1 MLYEVGSWTMYRA
14 TEKKT
19 DAYEMRIFCKYG
31 QARRQQ
37 TCSNLKHSHVQI
49 IDNGINAVQE
59 QPQRNCSEEK
69 KNKPLK
75 NRLEL
80 CLLDCMKAF

>member
-1 MLYEVGSWTMYRA
+1 MG
-14 TEKKT
+14 
-19 DAYEMRIFCKYG
+19 
-31 QARRQQ
+31 RRDDNKLAVLE
-37 TCSNLKHSHVQI
+37 NLKHSHVQI